1 MSGPGPW
8 KITTSYILG
17 GSLPNASVVKK
28 NSYVFNQI
36 ELTQGVTQ
44 WRNTDHLLSVWL
56 HLIRSGQSESA
67 QRGPH
72 WREAFMFF
80 KCVSGVN
87 KFWHFSKIEPNQLS
101 NSALQWCAPCMYYQM
116 PPQMARLRWRITTR
130 IAFEL
135 LFSAVYFQI
144 FQMFPQIA
152 CLWGCIVTSNGL
164 HGFSPLCVL
173 NVRIFWPSRAVGGPQ
188 LTGQSMWW
196 NATMSFPTWWWWRRR
211 KSRGYTYGG
220 FKYHHQTPGSH

>member
-1 MSGPGPW
+1 MALNRVGPRTVENHNVIHSGGKPP
-8 KITTSYILG
+8 KC
-17 GSLPNASVVKK
+17 VCCKK

-72 WREAFMFF
+72 WRKAFKFF

-101 NSALQWCAPCMYYQM
+101 YSALQWCAPCMYYQM
-116 PPQMARLRWRITTR
+116 PPQMARLRWRITTQV
-130 IAFEL
+130 AFEW
-135 LFSAVYFQI
+135 LFSAV
-144 FQMFPQIA
+144 A
-152 CLWGCIVTSNGL
+152 VCVCLPEKMHNHKSHWL
-164 HGFSPLCVL
+164 HSCDLPPLCIFKCAL
-173 NVRIFWPSRAVGGPQ
+173 NWIA
-188 LTGQSMWW
+188 
-196 NATMSFPTWWWWRRR
+196 
-211 KSRGYTYGG
+211 
-220 FKYHHQTPGSH
+220 

>member
-1 MSGPGPW
+1 M
-8 KITTSYILG
+8 
-17 GSLPNASVVKK
+17 N
-28 NSYVFNQI
+28 
-36 ELTQGVTQ
+36 E
-44 WRNTDHLLSVWL
+44 
-56 HLIRSGQSESA
+56 
-67 QRGPH
+67 
-72 WREAFMFF
+72 
-80 KCVSGVN
+80 
-87 KFWHFSKIEPNQLS
+87 FWYFSKIK
-101 NSALQWCAPCMYYQM
+101 QWCAPCMYYQM
-116 PPQMARLRWRITTR
+116 PPQMARLRWRITTQ

-152 CLWGCIVTSNGL
+152 CLWGCIVTLVAFVWHFTAMSFKMHFQTVCPRRCTFTLVAFVWLQCVFSNKPPNGL

-173 NVRIFWPSRAVGGPQ
+173 NVRIFWPSRAVVGPQ